1 MRAHIVARI
10 YAFGKPISCGSTH
23 ASNVSPLILAVFSLP
38 TSWIFPVFRAGRSP
52 EYDTA
57 DLYKPLKVHESK
69 DMGDKLSAAWEN
81 ELKKQRETGRSPS
94 LLRASVRVF
103 GLEFMLLGIALFMI
117 EVFLK

>member
-1 MRAHIVARI
+1 M
-10 YAFGKPISCGSTH
+10 
-23 ASNVSPLILAVFSLP
+23 
-38 TSWIFPVFRAGRSP
+38 FRAGRSP

-94 LLRASVRVF
+94 LLRESVRVF